1 MSCTKGL
8 SNNDVPY
15 IVHESE
21 MARLERIIKRQFIL
35 IIIAIC
41 FLVGTNAY
49 WIWYESQFEEVVTT
63 TTTTQDVTQDVKS
76 KDGDAVINDGV
87 HINGEDT
94 TKDSDNND

>member
-1 MSCTKGL
+1 MS
-8 SNNDVPY
+8 DVPY

-49 WIWYESQFEEVVTT
+49 WIWFESQFEEVVTT
-63 TTTTQDVTQDVKS
+63 TEKEVTQKVNSD
-76 KDGDAVINDGV
+76 DGDATINDGV
-87 HINGEDT
+87 HINGNGDAEG
-94 TKDSDNND
+94 SD